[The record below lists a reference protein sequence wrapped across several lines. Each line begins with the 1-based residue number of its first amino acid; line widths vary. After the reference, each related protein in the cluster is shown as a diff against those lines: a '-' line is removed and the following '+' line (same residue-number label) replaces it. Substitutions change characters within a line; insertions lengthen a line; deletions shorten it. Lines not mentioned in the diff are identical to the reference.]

1 LFVKEEHI
9 LAENVIVRDVVK
21 DIKSSYLEYSMDVIV
36 GRALPDVRDGCKPV
50 HHRILHSMNETN
62 NTCRNAYRKSART
75 VGDVL
80 GKYHPHGDSS
90 VYDAMVRLAQPFS
103 LRYPLIDG
111 HGNFGSIDGDSA
123 AAMRY
128 TEARMSKLADCMM
141 EDIDK
146 DTVDMMANYDGT
158 LKEPKVLPSKFP
170 NMLVNG
176 SQGIAVGFA
185 CNMPPHNLTECIN
198 AIIAKIDNPKLDSI
212 GLMEYIKGPDF
223 PSGGTIQGTDD
234 IISMYTT
241 GRGSITVRADYEV
254 EPLKNNKSQIIFKN
268 VPYQVNKAAVVAS
281 IDELIK
287 EGELNGAISVND
299 ETTEKDGVRIVI
311 ELKSSANAKQ
321 IVSKLYKKTKLQDNF
336 SANMTA
342 LMPSKNNTLVPHLF
356 TLEEMVWQFILHRK
370 NVVTRK
376 YQYLLA
382 KAEARLHI
390 LEGLV
395 KALNQIDE
403 VIATIRASKDTES
416 ARNNICQKFGFD
428 IPQASAILS
437 YQLQRLSN
445 LEINKVLDE
454 KTNVERAIESYN
466 KILSSDKNIFK
477 EIKKD
482 CKDVLNTFGDE
493 RITAISTIVEAEPD
507 EDTVDLSVDDK
518 DVVITITNTG
528 YIRSV
533 DANGFSVQKRGGK
546 GNKGVKK
553 ADIDIITQ
561 MMTTNKRNLLLC
573 FGSNGRMYKLRVSEI
588 AETDRTSRGQY
599 LNGLIEVEGD
609 VRIVSIIGVEV
620 GAEKNGS
627 IIIFTRRGEVK
638 RIAVSELVTRS
649 KSVKVVNIKDDDE
662 IINACLT
669 RDDEG
674 SAFVATLDGKLLKF
688 SYGRLR
694 CKGRNSGT
702 QRCLRLRDGDYV
714 VSADIVTDKPLLTVT
729 NTGMGKRTSADD
741 YAEKGL
747 GGQGV
752 ANYKTSDNIKV
763 VAVVELTDEDDVLVA
778 CDNGKMIRTPAS
790 SFKDTGRTSKGTRLV
805 RLDNGENVSAVSIVP
820 PAKDEDGEEE
830 G

>member
-1 LFVKEEHI
+1 M
-9 LAENVIVRDVVK
+9 AENVIVRDVVK

-428 IPQASAILS
+428 NPQASAILS

-752 ANYKTSDNIKV
+752 ANYKTSDSIKV
-763 VAVVELTDEDDVLVA
+763 VAVVELTDEDDILVA

-790 SFKDTGRTSKGTRLV
+790 SFKDTGRTSKGNRLV
-805 RLDNGENVSAVSIVP
+805 RLDNDENVSAVSIVP
-820 PAKDEDGEEE
+820 PAKDEDDEEE
-830 G
+830 D

>member
-1 LFVKEEHI
+1 M
-9 LAENVIVRDVVK
+9 AENVIVRDVVK

-428 IPQASAILS
+428 NPQASAILS

-482 CKDVLNTFGDE
+482 CKNVLNTFGDE

-752 ANYKTSDNIKV
+752 ANYKTSDSIKV

-830 G
+830 D

>member
-1 LFVKEEHI
+1 M
-9 LAENVIVRDVVK
+9 AENVIVRDVVK

-223 PSGGTIQGTDD
+223 PSGGTIQGTDA

-321 IVSKLYKKTKLQDNF
+321 IVSKLYKKTKLQDSF
-336 SANMTA
+336 PANMTA

-382 KAEARLHI
+382 KAETRLHI

-428 IPQASAILS
+428 NPQASAILS

-454 KTNVERAIESYN
+454 KTNVECAIESYN

-493 RITAISTIVEAEPD
+493 RLTAISTVVEAEPD

-599 LNGLIEVEGD
+599 LNGLIGVEGD

-752 ANYKTSDNIKV
+752 ANYKTSDSIKV

-778 CDNGKMIRTPAS
+778 CDNGKMIRTPAR

-830 G
+830 D

>member
-1 LFVKEEHI
+1 M
-9 LAENVIVRDVVK
+9 AENVIVRDVVK

-428 IPQASAILS
+428 NPQASAILS

-752 ANYKTSDNIKV
+752 ANYKTSDSIKV

-820 PAKDEDGEEE
+820 PAKDDDGEETD
-830 G
+830 

>member
-1 LFVKEEHI
+1 M
-9 LAENVIVRDVVK
+9 AENVIVRDVVK

-223 PSGGTIQGTDD
+223 PSGGTIQGTDA

-321 IVSKLYKKTKLQDNF
+321 IVSKLYKKTKLQDSF
-336 SANMTA
+336 PANMTA

-382 KAEARLHI
+382 KAETRLHI

-428 IPQASAILS
+428 NPQASAILS

-493 RITAISTIVEAEPD
+493 RLTAISTVVEAEPD

-561 MMTTNKRNLLLC
+561 IMTTNKRNLLLC

-599 LNGLIEVEGD
+599 LNGLIGVEGD

-620 GAEKNGS
+620 DAEKNGS

-638 RIAVSELVTRS
+638 RIAVSELVTRA

-688 SYGRLR
+688 SYGKLR

-752 ANYKTSDNIKV
+752 ANYKTSDSIKV

-805 RLDNGENVSAVSIVP
+805 RLDNDENVSAVSIVP

-830 G
+830 D

>member
-1 LFVKEEHI
+1 M
-9 LAENVIVRDVVK
+9 AENVIVRDVVK

-382 KAEARLHI
+382 KAEASLHI

-428 IPQASAILS
+428 NPQASAILS

-493 RITAISTIVEAEPD
+493 RITAISTVVEAEPD

>member
-1 LFVKEEHI
+1 M
-9 LAENVIVRDVVK
+9 AENVIVRDVVK

-223 PSGGTIQGTDD
+223 PSGGTIQGTDA

-321 IVSKLYKKTKLQDNF
+321 IVSKLYKKTKLQDSF
-336 SANMTA
+336 PANMTA

-382 KAEARLHI
+382 KAETRLHI

-428 IPQASAILS
+428 NPQASAILS

-477 EIKKD
+477 ESKKD

-493 RITAISTIVEAEPD
+493 RLTAISTVVEAEPD

-599 LNGLIEVEGD
+599 LNGLIGVEGD

-620 GAEKNGS
+620 DAEKNGS

-638 RIAVSELVTRS
+638 RIAVSELVTRA

-688 SYGRLR
+688 SYGKLR

-752 ANYKTSDNIKV
+752 ANYKTSDSIKV

-805 RLDNGENVSAVSIVP
+805 RLDNDENVSAVSIVP

-830 G
+830 D

>member
-1 LFVKEEHI
+1 M
-9 LAENVIVRDVVK
+9 AENVIVRDVVK

-428 IPQASAILS
+428 NPQASAILS

-714 VSADIVTDKPLLTVT
+714 VSADIVTDKPLLTIT

-752 ANYKTSDNIKV
+752 ANYKTSDSIKV

-830 G
+830 D

>member
-1 LFVKEEHI
+1 M
-9 LAENVIVRDVVK
+9 AENVIVRDVVK

-212 GLMEYIKGPDF
+212 GLMEYIKSPDF

-428 IPQASAILS
+428 NPQASAILS

>member
-1 LFVKEEHI
+1 M
-9 LAENVIVRDVVK
+9 AENVIVRDVVK

-36 GRALPDVRDGCKPV
+36 GRALPDVRD
-50 HHRILHSMNETN
+50 
-62 NTCRNAYRKSART
+62 RKSART

-376 YQYLLA
+376 YQHLLA

-428 IPQASAILS
+428 NPQASAILS

>member
-1 LFVKEEHI
+1 M
-9 LAENVIVRDVVK
+9 AENVIVRDVVK

-223 PSGGTIQGTDD
+223 PSGGTIQGTDA

-321 IVSKLYKKTKLQDNF
+321 IVSKLYKKTKLQDSF
-336 SANMTA
+336 PANMTA

-382 KAEARLHI
+382 KAETRLHI

-428 IPQASAILS
+428 NPQASAILS

-493 RITAISTIVEAEPD
+493 RLTAISTVVEAEPD

-599 LNGLIEVEGD
+599 LNGLIGVEGD

-620 GAEKNGS
+620 DAEKNGS
-627 IIIFTRRGEVK
+627 IIIFTRKGEVK
-638 RIAVSELVTRS
+638 RIAVSELVTRA

-752 ANYKTSDNIKV
+752 ANYKTSDSIKV

-805 RLDNGENVSAVSIVP
+805 RLDNDENVSAVSIVP

-830 G
+830 D

>member
-1 LFVKEEHI
+1 

-428 IPQASAILS
+428 NPQASAILS

>member
-1 LFVKEEHI
+1 M
-9 LAENVIVRDVVK
+9 AENVIVRDVVK

-428 IPQASAILS
+428 NPQASAILS

-820 PAKDEDGEEE
+820 PSKDEDGEEE

>member
-1 LFVKEEHI
+1 M
-9 LAENVIVRDVVK
+9 AENVIVRDVVK

-223 PSGGTIQGTDD
+223 PSGGTIQGTDA

-268 VPYQVNKAAVVAS
+268 VPYQVNKAAVVSS

-321 IVSKLYKKTKLQDNF
+321 IVSKLYKKTKLQDSF
-336 SANMTA
+336 PANMTA

-382 KAEARLHI
+382 KAETRLHI

-428 IPQASAILS
+428 NPQASAILS

-493 RITAISTIVEAEPD
+493 RLTAISTVVEAEPD

-599 LNGLIEVEGD
+599 LNGLIGVEGD

-620 GAEKNGS
+620 DAEKNGS

-638 RIAVSELVTRS
+638 RIAVSELVTRA

-688 SYGRLR
+688 SYGKLR

-752 ANYKTSDNIKV
+752 ANYKTSDSIKV

-805 RLDNGENVSAVSIVP
+805 RLDNDENVSAVSIVP

-830 G
+830 D

>member
-1 LFVKEEHI
+1 M
-9 LAENVIVRDVVK
+9 AENVIVRDVVK

-376 YQYLLA
+376 YQHLLA

-428 IPQASAILS
+428 NPQASAILS

-752 ANYKTSDNIKV
+752 ANYKTSDSIKV

-820 PAKDEDGEEE
+820 PAKDDDGEEE
-830 G
+830 D

>member
-1 LFVKEEHI
+1 M
-9 LAENVIVRDVVK
+9 AENVIVRDVVK

-428 IPQASAILS
+428 NPQASAILS

-820 PAKDEDGEEE
+820 PAKDDDGEEE
-830 G
+830 D

>member
-1 LFVKEEHI
+1 M
-9 LAENVIVRDVVK
+9 AENVIVRDVVK

-428 IPQASAILS
+428 NPQASAILS

-493 RITAISTIVEAEPD
+493 RITAISTVVEAEPD
-507 EDTVDLSVDDK
+507 EETVDLSVDDK

>member
-1 LFVKEEHI
+1 M
-9 LAENVIVRDVVK
+9 AENVIVRDVVK

-428 IPQASAILS
+428 NPQASAILS

-702 QRCLRLRDGDYV
+702 QRCLKLRDGDYV

-830 G
+830 D

>member
-1 LFVKEEHI
+1 

-223 PSGGTIQGTDD
+223 PSGGTIQGTDA

-321 IVSKLYKKTKLQDNF
+321 IVSKLYKKTKLQDSF
-336 SANMTA
+336 PANMTA

-382 KAEARLHI
+382 KAETRLHI

-428 IPQASAILS
+428 NPQASAILS

-493 RITAISTIVEAEPD
+493 RLTAISTVVEAEPD

-561 MMTTNKRNLLLC
+561 IMTTNKRNLLLC

-599 LNGLIEVEGD
+599 LNGLIGVEGD

-620 GAEKNGS
+620 DAEKNGS

-638 RIAVSELVTRS
+638 RIAVSELVTRA

-688 SYGRLR
+688 SYGKLR

-752 ANYKTSDNIKV
+752 ANYKTSDSIKV

-805 RLDNGENVSAVSIVP
+805 RLDNDENVSAVSIVP

-830 G
+830 D

>member
-1 LFVKEEHI
+1 M
-9 LAENVIVRDVVK
+9 AENVIVRDVVK

-223 PSGGTIQGTDD
+223 PSGGTIQGTDA

-321 IVSKLYKKTKLQDNF
+321 IVSKLYKKTKLQDSF
-336 SANMTA
+336 PANMTA

-382 KAEARLHI
+382 KAETRLHI

-428 IPQASAILS
+428 NPQASAILS

-493 RITAISTIVEAEPD
+493 RLTAISTVVEAEPD

-533 DANGFSVQKRGGK
+533 DANGFYVQKRGGK

-599 LNGLIEVEGD
+599 LNGLIGVEGD

-627 IIIFTRRGEVK
+627 IIIVTRRGEVK

-752 ANYKTSDNIKV
+752 ANYKTSDSIKV

-778 CDNGKMIRTPAS
+778 CDNGKMIRTPAR

-830 G
+830 D

>member
-1 LFVKEEHI
+1 M
-9 LAENVIVRDVVK
+9 AENVIVRDVVK

-428 IPQASAILS
+428 NPQASAILS

-741 YAEKGL
+741 YAEKGF

>member
-1 LFVKEEHI
+1 M
-9 LAENVIVRDVVK
+9 AENVIVRDVVK

-80 GKYHPHGDSS
+80 GKYHPHGGSS

-428 IPQASAILS
+428 NPQASAILS

-830 G
+830 D

>member
-1 LFVKEEHI
+1 M
-9 LAENVIVRDVVK
+9 AENVIVRDVVK

-428 IPQASAILS
+428 NPQASAILS

-638 RIAVSELVTRS
+638 RIAVSELVTRA

>member
-1 LFVKEEHI
+1 M
-9 LAENVIVRDVVK
+9 AENVIVRDVVK

-428 IPQASAILS
+428 NPQASAILS

-493 RITAISTIVEAEPD
+493 RITAISTVVEAEPD

-702 QRCLRLRDGDYV
+702 QRCLKLRDGDYV

-763 VAVVELTDEDDVLVA
+763 VAVVELTDEDDILVA

-820 PAKDEDGEEE
+820 PAKDDDGEEE
-830 G
+830 D

>member
-1 LFVKEEHI
+1 M
-9 LAENVIVRDVVK
+9 AENVIVRDVVK

>member
-1 LFVKEEHI
+1 M
-9 LAENVIVRDVVK
+9 AENVIVRDVVK

-428 IPQASAILS
+428 NPQASAILS

-493 RITAISTIVEAEPD
+493 RITAISTVVEAEPD

-830 G
+830 D

>member
-1 LFVKEEHI
+1 M
-9 LAENVIVRDVVK
+9 AENVIVRDVVK

-223 PSGGTIQGTDD
+223 PSGGTIQGTDA

-321 IVSKLYKKTKLQDNF
+321 IVSKLYKKTKLQDSF
-336 SANMTA
+336 PANMTA

-382 KAEARLHI
+382 KAETRLHI

-428 IPQASAILS
+428 NPQASAILS

-493 RITAISTIVEAEPD
+493 RLTAISTVVEAEPD

-599 LNGLIEVEGD
+599 LNGLIGVEGD

-620 GAEKNGS
+620 DAEKNGS

-638 RIAVSELVTRS
+638 RIAVSELVTRA

-688 SYGRLR
+688 SYGKLR

-752 ANYKTSDNIKV
+752 ANYKTSDSIKV
-763 VAVVELTDEDDVLVA
+763 VAVVELTDEDDILVA

-790 SFKDTGRTSKGTRLV
+790 SFKDTGRTSKGNRLV
-805 RLDNGENVSAVSIVP
+805 RLDNDENVSAVSIVP

>member
-1 LFVKEEHI
+1 M
-9 LAENVIVRDVVK
+9 AENVIVRDVVK

-223 PSGGTIQGTDD
+223 PSGGTIQGTDA

-321 IVSKLYKKTKLQDNF
+321 IVSKLYKKTKLQDSF
-336 SANMTA
+336 PANMTA

-382 KAEARLHI
+382 KAETRLHI

-428 IPQASAILS
+428 NPQASAILS

-493 RITAISTIVEAEPD
+493 RLTAISTVVEAEPD

-599 LNGLIEVEGD
+599 LNGLIGVEGD

-752 ANYKTSDNIKV
+752 ANYKTSDSIKV

-778 CDNGKMIRTPAS
+778 CDNGKMIRTPAR

-830 G
+830 D

>member
-1 LFVKEEHI
+1 M
-9 LAENVIVRDVVK
+9 AENVIVRDVVK

-428 IPQASAILS
+428 NPQASAILS

-714 VSADIVTDKPLLTVT
+714 VSADIVIDKPLLTVT

>member
-1 LFVKEEHI
+1 M
-9 LAENVIVRDVVK
+9 AENVIVRDVVK

-223 PSGGTIQGTDD
+223 PSGGTIQGTDA

-321 IVSKLYKKTKLQDNF
+321 IVSKLYKKTKLQDSF
-336 SANMTA
+336 PANMTA
-342 LMPSKNNTLVPHLF
+342 LMPSKNDTLVPHLF

-428 IPQASAILS
+428 NPQASAILS

-493 RITAISTIVEAEPD
+493 RLTAISTVVEAEPD

-599 LNGLIEVEGD
+599 LNGLIGVEGD

-620 GAEKNGS
+620 DAEKNGS

-638 RIAVSELVTRS
+638 RIAVSELVTRA

>member
-1 LFVKEEHI
+1 M
-9 LAENVIVRDVVK
+9 AENVIVRDVVK

-428 IPQASAILS
+428 NPQASAILS

-507 EDTVDLSVDDK
+507 EDTVDFSVDDK

-752 ANYKTSDNIKV
+752 ANYKTSDSIKV

-820 PAKDEDGEEE
+820 PAKDDDGEEE
-830 G
+830 D

>member
-1 LFVKEEHI
+1 M
-9 LAENVIVRDVVK
+9 AENVIVRDVVK

-241 GRGSITVRADYEV
+241 GRGSITVRADYKV

-376 YQYLLA
+376 YQHLLA

-428 IPQASAILS
+428 NPQASAILS

>member
-1 LFVKEEHI
+1 M
-9 LAENVIVRDVVK
+9 AENVIVRDVVK

-146 DTVDMMANYDGT
+146 DPVDMMANYDGT

-428 IPQASAILS
+428 NPQASAILS

-507 EDTVDLSVDDK
+507 EDTVDFSVDDK

-830 G
+830 D

>member
-1 LFVKEEHI
+1 M
-9 LAENVIVRDVVK
+9 AENVIVRDVVK

-428 IPQASAILS
+428 NPQASAILS

-702 QRCLRLRDGDYV
+702 QRCLKLRDGDYV

-820 PAKDEDGEEE
+820 PAKDDDGEEE
-830 G
+830 D

>member
-1 LFVKEEHI
+1 M
-9 LAENVIVRDVVK
+9 AENVIVRDVVK

-223 PSGGTIQGTDD
+223 PSGGTIQGTDA

-321 IVSKLYKKTKLQDNF
+321 IVSKLYKKTKLQDSF
-336 SANMTA
+336 PANMTA

-382 KAEARLHI
+382 KAETRLHI

-428 IPQASAILS
+428 NPQASAILS

-493 RITAISTIVEAEPD
+493 RLTAISTVVEAEPD

-599 LNGLIEVEGD
+599 LNGLIGVEGD

-620 GAEKNGS
+620 DAEKNGS

-638 RIAVSELVTRS
+638 RIAVSELVTRA

-752 ANYKTSDNIKV
+752 ANYKTSDSIKV
-763 VAVVELTDEDDVLVA
+763 VAVVELTDEDDILVA

-790 SFKDTGRTSKGTRLV
+790 SFKDTGRTSKGNRLV

-820 PAKDEDGEEE
+820 PAKDEDEDGEEE

>member
-1 LFVKEEHI
+1 M
-9 LAENVIVRDVVK
+9 AENVIVRDVVK

-428 IPQASAILS
+428 NPQASAILS

-599 LNGLIEVEGD
+599 LNGLIGVEGD

-620 GAEKNGS
+620 DAEKNGS

-638 RIAVSELVTRS
+638 RIAVSELVTRA

-688 SYGRLR
+688 SYGKLR

-752 ANYKTSDNIKV
+752 ANYKTSDSIKV

-805 RLDNGENVSAVSIVP
+805 RLDNDENVSAVSIVP

-830 G
+830 D

>member
-1 LFVKEEHI
+1 M
-9 LAENVIVRDVVK
+9 AENVIVRDVVK

-36 GRALPDVRDGCKPV
+36 GRALPDVRDVCKPV

-376 YQYLLA
+376 YQHLLA

-428 IPQASAILS
+428 NPQASAILS

>member
-1 LFVKEEHI
+1 M
-9 LAENVIVRDVVK
+9 AENVIVRDVVK

-223 PSGGTIQGTDD
+223 PSGGTIQGTDA

-321 IVSKLYKKTKLQDNF
+321 IVSKLYKKTKLQDSF
-336 SANMTA
+336 PANMTA

-428 IPQASAILS
+428 NPQASAILS

-493 RITAISTIVEAEPD
+493 RLTAISTVVEAEPD

-599 LNGLIEVEGD
+599 LNGLIGVEGD

-620 GAEKNGS
+620 DAEKNGS

-688 SYGRLR
+688 SYGKLR

-752 ANYKTSDNIKV
+752 ANYKTSDSIKV
-763 VAVVELTDEDDVLVA
+763 VAVVELTDEDDILVA

-790 SFKDTGRTSKGTRLV
+790 SFKDTGRTSKGNRLV

-820 PAKDEDGEEE
+820 PAKDEDEDGEEE

>member
-1 LFVKEEHI
+1 M
-9 LAENVIVRDVVK
+9 AENVIVRDVVK

-223 PSGGTIQGTDD
+223 PSGGTIQGTDA

-321 IVSKLYKKTKLQDNF
+321 IVSKLYKKTKLQDSF
-336 SANMTA
+336 PANMTA
-342 LMPSKNNTLVPHLF
+342 LMPSKNDTLVPHLF

-403 VIATIRASKDTES
+403 VIATIRASKDAES

-428 IPQASAILS
+428 NPQASAILS

-493 RITAISTIVEAEPD
+493 RITAISTVVEAEPD

-763 VAVVELTDEDDVLVA
+763 VAVVELTDEDDILVA

-790 SFKDTGRTSKGTRLV
+790 SFKDTGRTSKGNRLV
-805 RLDNGENVSAVSIVP
+805 RLDNDENVSAVSIVP